1 MRDLGKLKLYNR
13 RILVMDEVDDQS
25 SGLVMQS
32 NYQKD
37 SCVARVI
44 MVADDTPVEFFKL
57 PRVVYR
63 RQYVTTIMLTD
74 DDGIEKKYGIIDPE
88 DIIAAFEDESG
99 T

>member
-1 MRDLGKLKLYNR
+1 MRDIRIFKLRKSQ
-13 RILVMDEVDDQS
+13 ILVMDEVDDQS

-44 MVADDTPVEFFKL
+44 MVAKDTPIEFSKL
-57 PRVVYR
+57 SRVVYR
-63 RQYVTTIMLTD
+63 RQYVTNLMLTD
-74 DDGIEKKYGIIDPE
+74 IDGIEKKYGIIDPE
-88 DIIAAFEDESG
+88 DILGVFEDESG

>member
-1 MRDLGKLKLYNR
+1 
-13 RILVMDEVDDQS
+13 MDEVDDQS

-44 MVADDTPVEFFKL
+44 KVAKDTPIEFSKL
-57 PRVVYR
+57 SRVVYR
-63 RQYVTTIMLTD
+63 RQYVTNLMLTD
-74 DDGIEKKYGIIDPE
+74 IDGIEKKYGIIDPE
-88 DIIAAFEDESG
+88 DILGAFEDESG